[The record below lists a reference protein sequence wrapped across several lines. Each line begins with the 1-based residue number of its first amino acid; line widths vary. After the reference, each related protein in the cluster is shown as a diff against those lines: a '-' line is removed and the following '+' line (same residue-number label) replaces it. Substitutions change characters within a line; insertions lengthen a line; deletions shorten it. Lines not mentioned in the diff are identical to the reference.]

1 MSRSSRPRRLRQKDK
16 ESLLFPQAGPA
27 DSLRV
32 TMAAYVESLG
42 VANYSLATRGSRAL
56 ELLDFARWC
65 EERSL
70 NRPAEVT
77 RPILERYQRHL
88 YFYRKANGHPLSAA
102 SQGSR
107 LSAVRLYFRW
117 LCRQGLL
124 LSNPASELLLP
135 RVGRSLPRYT
145 LTPAEVERVLAV
157 PDVGDL
163 KGLRDRALL
172 ELLWATGL
180 RRAEVSRLLLH
191 DVRAEVGTVF
201 VSKGKGSKDRV
212 VPVSAR
218 ALAWVKR
225 YVDEARA
232 RLVVPPDSG
241 VLFLSEA
248 GFALSPVILTTL
260 VSKYVRASGVE
271 AKGACH
277 LFRHACATGMLE
289 GGADIRFVQELLGH
303 SSLETTQV
311 YTRVTISKLKAV
323 YEATHPGAQAALLAE
338 LEAEAKEEEAPA
350 R

>member
-1 MSRSSRPRRLRQKDK
+1 MSRPRRVRRKSE
-16 ESLLFPQAGPA
+16 ESLLFAQEGPP

-32 TMAAYVESLG
+32 TMAGYLESLA
-42 VANYSLATRGSRAL
+42 VANYSPATRNSRAH
-56 ELLDFARWC
+56 ELLEFARWC

-70 NRPAEVT
+70 DTPALVT
-77 RPILERYQRHL
+77 RPLLERYQRHL
-88 YFYRKANGHPLSAA
+88 YFYRKKNGHPLSPAN
-102 SQGSR
+102 QGSR
-107 LSAVRLYFRW
+107 LSALRLYFRW

-124 LSNPASELLLP
+124 LANPASELVLP
-135 RVGRSLPRYT
+135 RVGTSLPRYT
-145 LTPAEVERVLAV
+145 LSPAEVEKVLAE
-157 PDVGDL
+157 PDIADV

-212 VPVSAR
+212 VPISQR
-218 ALAWVKR
+218 ALGWVQR
-225 YVDEARA
+225 YLDEARP
-232 RLVVPPDSG
+232 RLLVPPDAG

-248 GFALSPVILTTL
+248 GFALSPVILTSL
-260 VSKYVRASGVE
+260 VSRYVRASGVE

-277 LFRHACATGMLE
+277 LFRHACATQMLE
-289 GGADIRFVQELLGH
+289 GGADVRFVQELLGH
-303 SSLETTQV
+303 SSLETTQM

-323 YEATHPGAQAALLAE
+323 YGATHPGAREALLST
-338 LEAEAKEEEAPA
+338 LDAEAEEEAPA